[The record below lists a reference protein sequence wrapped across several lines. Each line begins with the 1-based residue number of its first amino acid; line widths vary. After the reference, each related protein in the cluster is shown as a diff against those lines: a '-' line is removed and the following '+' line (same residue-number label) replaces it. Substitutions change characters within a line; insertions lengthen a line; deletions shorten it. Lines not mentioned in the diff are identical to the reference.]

1 VTDKSRA
8 PADESRAPTDEFRAP
23 TGESRAPADQSR
35 APVTVPLQLRWADT
49 DVYGHVN
56 NVTYARYLEEARIRA
71 FGLPDH
77 PMTAPPDRPPI
88 FARLEPGTFTMTVAQ
103 RLEHVHELAY
113 HGQSILAD
121 MWLSR
126 IGSSSLD
133 IGYRLYHQDGA
144 PTYLR
149 AQVTLVVCDLGSRRP
164 RPLSAA
170 EAQALAPYRGEPVS
184 FR

>member
-1 VTDKSRA
+1 MTDKSRA
-8 PADESRAPTDEFRAP
+8 PTDESRAPA
-23 TGESRAPADQSR
+23 GESR

-71 FGLPDH
+71 FGLPDQ
-77 PMTAPPDRPPI
+77 PMTALLDPPPI
-88 FARLEPGTFTMTVAQ
+88 LACLEPGTFTMTVAQ

-133 IGYRLYHQDGA
+133 IGYRLYHQVSEL
-144 PTYLR
+144 TYLW
-149 AQVTLVVCDLGSRRP
+149 AQVTLVICDLTSRRP